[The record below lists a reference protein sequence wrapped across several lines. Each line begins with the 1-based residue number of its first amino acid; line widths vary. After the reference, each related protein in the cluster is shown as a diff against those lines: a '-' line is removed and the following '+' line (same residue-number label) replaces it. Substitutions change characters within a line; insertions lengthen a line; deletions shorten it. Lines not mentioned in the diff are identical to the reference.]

1 MTRFLGGRA
10 AGAWGIA
17 FAVLLLVS
25 AAMASL
31 PTAADS
37 EAAITAFYR
46 AHSGIVVLQQVVGA
60 LALVPFV
67 AFALSLAPNRWLR
80 PALFLFV
87 AVELITNIVPLVI
100 VAAPGAAHPLTL
112 VEDIADSALFISV
125 ALFLVAA
132 TLAEPVWLRALAYV
146 VAAACVFRAL
156 VSPFGVTALDQ
167 AAPLAFLAFV
177 LVFSIRL
184 LLKPTSGVAVQ
195 PAR

>member
-31 PTAADS
+31 PTAAESD
-37 EAAITAFYR
+37 AAITAFYR

-100 VAAPGAAHPLTL
+100 VATPGAAHPLTL
-112 VEDIADSALFISV
+112 VEDVADSALFISV

-132 TLAEPVWLRALAYV
+132 TLAEPMWLRALAYV

-167 AAPLAFLAFV
+167 VAPLAFLAFV

-184 LLKPTSGVAVQ
+184 LAR
-195 PAR
+195 PAPLPAT

>member
-37 EAAITAFYR
+37 DAAITAFYR
-46 AHSGIVVLQQVVGA
+46 AHSGIVVLQQLVGA

-100 VAAPGAAHPLTL
+100 VATPGAAHQLTL
-112 VEDIADSALFISV
+112 VEDVADSALFISV

-132 TLAEPVWLRALAYV
+132 TLAEPMWLRALAYV

-167 AAPLAFLAFV
+167 VAPLAFLAFV

-184 LLKPTSGVAVQ
+184 LAR
-195 PAR
+195 PAPLPAT

>member
-31 PTAADS
+31 PTAAESD
-37 EAAITAFYR
+37 AAITAFYR

-100 VAAPGAAHPLTL
+100 VATPGAAHQLTL
-112 VEDIADSALFISV
+112 VEDVADSALFISV

-132 TLAEPVWLRALAYV
+132 TLAEPMWLRALAYV

-167 AAPLAFLAFV
+167 VAPLAFLAFV

-184 LLKPTSGVAVQ
+184 LAR
-195 PAR
+195 PAPLPAT

>member
-17 FAVLLLVS
+17 FALLLLVS

-31 PTAADS
+31 PTAAESD
-37 EAAITAFYR
+37 AAITAFYR

-100 VAAPGAAHPLTL
+100 VATPGAAHQLTL
-112 VEDIADSALFISV
+112 VEDVADSALFISV

-132 TLAEPVWLRALAYV
+132 TLAEPMWLRALAYV

-167 AAPLAFLAFV
+167 VAPLAFLAFV

-184 LLKPTSGVAVQ
+184 LAR
-195 PAR
+195 PAPLPAT

>member
-31 PTAADS
+31 PTAAYS

-67 AFALSLAPNRWLR
+67 AFGLSLAPNRWLR

-112 VEDIADSALFISV
+112 LEDVADSALFISV

-132 TLAEPVWLRALAYV
+132 TLAESMWLRALAYV
-146 VAAACVFRAL
+146 VAAACVLRAL

-167 AAPLAFLAFV
+167 VAPLAFLAFV

-184 LLKPTSGVAVQ
+184 LAR
-195 PAR
+195 PAPLPAT

>member
-1 MTRFLGGRA
+1 VTRFLGGRA

-37 EAAITAFYR
+37 DAAITAFYR
-46 AHSGIVVLQQVVGA
+46 AHSGIVVLQQLVGA

-100 VAAPGAAHPLTL
+100 VATPGAAHQLTL
-112 VEDIADSALFISV
+112 VEDVADSALFISV

-132 TLAEPVWLRALAYV
+132 TLAEPMWLRALAYV

-167 AAPLAFLAFV
+167 VAPLAFLAFV

-184 LLKPTSGVAVQ
+184 LAR
-195 PAR
+195 PAPLPAT

>member
-100 VAAPGAAHPLTL
+100 VATPGAAHPLTL
-112 VEDIADSALFISV
+112 VEDVADSALFISV

-132 TLAEPVWLRALAYV
+132 TLAEPMWLRALAYV

-167 AAPLAFLAFV
+167 VAPLAFLAFV

-184 LLKPTSGVAVQ
+184 LAR
-195 PAR
+195 PAPLPAT